1 MLILPSWC
9 LFSLVSLRCQALPHF
24 SNQSLKDDTATAA
37 EQLRE
42 AESETKALR
51 MMTQRMIFADST
63 SKISTSKADSTLQIF
78 DALVF
83 WC

>member
-1 MLILPSWC
+1 
-9 LFSLVSLRCQALPHF
+9 LRCQALPYF

-51 MMTQRMIFADST
+51 MMTQRMILS
-63 SKISTSKADSTLQIF
+63 QEEMVR
-78 DALVF
+78 ALN
-83 WC
+83 

>member
-9 LFSLVSLRCQALPHF
+9 LFSLVTLRCQALPYF

-51 MMTQRMIFADST
+51 MMTQRMILS
-63 SKISTSKADSTLQIF
+63 QEEMVR
-78 DALVF
+78 ALN
-83 WC
+83 